1 MRMSDAD
8 RIMLSFPLGTRRFNY
23 RVAGIALREGHVLV
37 CRDRDDDYV
46 MLPGGRVEF
55 GETSLEALEREI
67 AEELQ
72 CPAEIGDL
80 QFTAENL
87 FERGGEEFHEIAIYY
102 GISLPDDFPFSNNGD
117 CLVTHH
123 EGQKLTFYWVPVELE
138 RLKAIR
144 LYPDWIHAHLA
155 DVPQIHR
162 HMLVDE
168 R

>member
-1 MRMSDAD
+1 MSEAD
-8 RIMLSFPLGTRRFNY
+8 RTMLSFPMGGSRFNY
-23 RVAGIALREGHVLV
+23 RVAGIALRQEHVLV

-72 CPAEIGDL
+72 CPADIGQL

-87 FERGGEEFHEIAIYY
+87 FERGGEEFHEIAVYY
-102 GISLPDDFPFSNNGD
+102 GVTLPADFPFEGAGQ

-123 EGQKLTFYWVPVELE
+123 DGQKLTFYWVPVEVAH
-138 RLKAIR
+138 LKAMR

-155 DVPQIHR
+155 SPPQSHR